1 MGKDK
6 FTVVVF
12 RNYDPNKKENEA
24 HVVTENCEIALINAG
39 IKDKGL
45 IRTNAYVLGN
55 YEDITRAYLGIGA
68 YISRKFNE
76 SLKCHDDLD
85 NKPNQDVRTCKSCGC
100 TDLHACPG
108 GCHWVTDDLC
118 SNCVYKVIVE
128 KGYKAHAGTYYQETK
143 TVIAEEVISL
153 EEVEAMIY
161 GYASA
166 LDYEHWYD
174 GEWNDDIE
182 DIKKGTEVLRF
193 DINKGEEIQHVYFY
207 KKQ

>member
-1 MGKDK
+1 MSKDK

-12 RNYDPNKKENEA
+12 RNYDPNKKENDA

-45 IRTNAYVLGN
+45 VRTNAYVLGN
-55 YEDITRAYLGIGA
+55 YEDITRAYLGLGA

-118 SNCVYKVIVE
+118 SNCVYRIYAVE
-128 KGYKAHAGTYYQETK
+128 SKDAFFAGITDIDK
-143 TVIAEEVISL
+143 FCIAEEVIST
-153 EEVEAMIY
+153 EEVDAIMH
-161 GYASA
+161 GYSLA
-166 LDYEHWYD
+166 LKYVPVD
-174 GEWNDDIE
+174 E
-182 DIKKGTEVLRF
+182 DEEIHLGYHTLVF
-193 DINKGEEIQHVYFY
+193 QVIKGEEIIGTYYY